1 MVTKNLKIIKICN
14 SCIVQ
19 LMDERSFKASIK
31 NIKCLDN
38 ELAQNFAFVVLKGSC
53 FCHFISL
60 KRQFYIPEEEKL

>member
-1 MVTKNLKIIKICN
+1 
-14 SCIVQ
+14 
-19 LMDERSFKASIK
+19 MDERSFKASIK

-38 ELAQNFAFVVLKGSC
+38 ELAQNFAFVLLKGSC